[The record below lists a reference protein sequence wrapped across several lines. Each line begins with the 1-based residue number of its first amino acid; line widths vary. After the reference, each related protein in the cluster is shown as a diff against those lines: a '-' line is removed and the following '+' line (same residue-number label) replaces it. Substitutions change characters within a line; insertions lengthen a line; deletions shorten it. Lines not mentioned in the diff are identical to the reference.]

1 VIAHAGN
8 AVREVVGDAGLL
20 IESASDVAQWSRAM
34 ESVVADAGL
43 RDRMRTAGLVRA
55 AFFTGE
61 RTARQTL
68 ELYDELQQTPGTAG
82 DARPRPAPVSSRH

>member
-1 VIAHAGN
+1 
-8 AVREVVGDAGLL
+8 
-20 IESASDVAQWSRAM
+20 
-34 ESVVADAGL
+34 
-43 RDRMRTAGLVRA
+43 MRTAGLLRA
-55 AFFTGE
+55 ALFTGE